1 MYSLSQTEVQAL
13 HEFLDENLRIGF
25 IRPSK
30 VGHGVPILFV
40 KKKDGSLRL
49 CVDFHSLN
57 RLTKKDR
64 YPLPLISNLLDAPGK
79 AHIYTKIDLRHT
91 YHLVR
96 IAKGDEAKTTFRTC
110 YSSFEWLVIPEGLT
124 NALEFH
130 AEQVKYLG
138 YILSPEGLSMDQAKV
153 KTIQDWP
160 EPRKVRNVQSFLG
173 FANFYRRFI
182 FNYSDIVVPLTRLT
196 HKGIPFQFTDK
207 AWEAFN
213 LLKEAFTTAPIL
225 THWIPDW
232 PIIIETDASDYA
244 VDEKM
249 VSPGFRRN

>member
-1 MYSLSQTEVQAL
+1 
-13 HEFLDENLRIGF
+13 
-25 IRPSK
+25 
-30 VGHGVPILFV
+30 
-40 KKKDGSLRL
+40 
-49 CVDFHSLN
+49 
-57 RLTKKDR
+57 
-64 YPLPLISNLLDAPGK
+64 
-79 AHIYTKIDLRHT
+79 
-91 YHLVR
+91 
-96 IAKGDEAKTTFRTC
+96 
-110 YSSFEWLVIPEGLT
+110 VIPEGLT
-124 NALEFH
+124 NALSAFQCFMNEVFSDLIDVLVVVYLDNILIYSNNLAQHQKHVKEVLRQLRKHGLFTRTNKCEFH
-130 AEQVKYLG
+130 AERVKYLG
-138 YILSPEGLSMDQAKV
+138 YILSPKGLSMDQAKV

-160 EPRKVRNVQSFLG
+160 EPQKVRNVQSFLG
-173 FANFYRRFI
+173 FANFYRRFV